1 VEGRASSQ
9 QTTRVAVSGQV
20 EEQEAA
26 FRLVAAVPW
35 AQVVEAV
42 VQKLVGE
49 AEVGR
54 AAGQEG

>member
-1 VEGRASSQ
+1 
-9 QTTRVAVSGQV
+9 V